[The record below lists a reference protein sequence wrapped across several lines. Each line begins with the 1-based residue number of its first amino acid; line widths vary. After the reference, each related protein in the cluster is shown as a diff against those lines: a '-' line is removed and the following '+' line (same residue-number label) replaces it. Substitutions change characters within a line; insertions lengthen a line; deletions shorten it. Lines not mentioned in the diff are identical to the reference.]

1 MQLTPRL
8 FASQVR
14 KAAETLGVPLPTS
27 LVEQLD
33 HADNLAHTAETMLG
47 DAGDLNEAVLD
58 AIEAG
63 RDFHTDKTVQ
73 RRALERML
81 ANQGHGI
88 AEAARQRSLQQK
100 RAALV
105 EHADDVLDDWDVALE
120 PHTVALTAAVAA
132 LRVDNL
138 DNVQDVITQ
147 GTDAVQHWTNAK
159 RSLAMWSAAVQG
171 FAGFADAARVDYSEH
186 RVQILTDVDA
196 AALAPAWQ
204 TARSESTRQL
214 DAWILA
220 RHGIPLSLAT
230 IAEFRTRTAAFD
242 DAAEG
247 MAYIDEE
254 QRDANRGPKVT
265 ILR

>member
-1 MQLTPRL
+1 MQLTAR
-8 FASQVR
+8 FYASQVR
-14 KAAETLGVPLPTS
+14 KTAEKLGVPLPAA

-33 HADNLAHTAETMLG
+33 HADHLTHTAETMLG
-47 DAGDLNEAVLD
+47 GAGDLNEAVLD

-73 RRALERML
+73 RRVLERML

-88 AEAARQRSLQQK
+88 ADAARQRSLEQK

-105 EHADDVLDDWDVALE
+105 EHADDVLDEWDAALE
-120 PHTVALTAAVAA
+120 PHTAALTAAVAA
-132 LRVDNL
+132 LRVHDL
-138 DNVQDVITQ
+138 DNVQGVITQ

-186 RVQILTDVDA
+186 QAQILTDADA

-220 RHGIPLSLAT
+220 RHGVPLSLAS

-242 DAAEG
+242 DAAEA
-247 MAYIDEE
+247 MALIDED
-254 QRDANRGPKVT
+254 QRDTDRGPKVFM
-265 ILR
+265 LR